1 LAAAVGETGLYEG
14 SSNMLTW
21 IVLTVALAAGPQA
34 QTPTGQPSD
43 PRAQAEQL
51 ARSGARREALE
62 RFQAIAAANPD
73 DVEARVWIARLLAE
87 LGDRNRSIAVYQSIV
102 ATQPQ
107 HLDAL
112 LGLGH
117 TLVDAGRLRE
127 AADALNR
134 AESLAAER
142 PAVLAE
148 QGRLHARAGR
158 TVLSLAYY
166 ERALSLEPTN
176 LEVRRQYE
184 EVVAERAHR
193 VVFGYL
199 LEHFNIDGLRDP
211 QAGTAAI
218 DGRVTETLR
227 VSGVVQHQRKFSRS
241 ETRGGGGIEWA
252 IRHNLRLR
260 GGALFGG
267 DAEILPR
274 ADGYGGLAYTRGP
287 ATWSF
292 DVRAADFDQ
301 LRVNVVGGG
310 LRIALPEAS
319 AAWVRYYRFA
329 TDYPAARSDIVHS
342 WVLGAAG
349 RVNPVWTLGL
359 EYTRGPDRLDMLTL
373 DQTGTFETNTISP
386 FVDFR
391 LTPMLSLDGRYDYQ
405 ARPDEVRVHRAVIRL
420 VHRF

>member
-1 LAAAVGETGLYEG
+1 MV
-14 SSNMLTW
+14 TW

-34 QTPTGQPSD
+34 QTAASQPSD

-73 DVEARVWIARLLAE
+73 DVEARVWVARLLAE
-87 LGDRNRSIAVYQSIV
+87 LGERDRAIGVYQSIV
-102 ATQPQ
+102 ATHPQ

-127 AADALNR
+127 AADVLNR

-142 PAVLAE
+142 PSVLAE
-148 QGRLHARAGR
+148 QARLHAQAGR
-158 TVLSLAYY
+158 IVLALAYY

-176 LEVRRQYE
+176 IEVRRQYE
-184 EVVAERAHR
+184 QVLAARAHR
-193 VVFGYL
+193 LVLGYL
-199 LEHFNIDGLRDP
+199 FEHFDVEGLGDP
-211 QAGTAAI
+211 QAGMAEI
-218 DGRVTETLR
+218 DGRVSETFR
-227 VSGVVQHQRKFSRS
+227 ISGVVQHQRKFSRS

-267 DAEILPR
+267 DAEVLPR
-274 ADGYGGLAYTRGP
+274 ADGYGGLAYTRGA

-292 DVRAADFDQ
+292 DLRVADFDQ
-301 LRVNVVGGG
+301 LRVNAVGGG
-310 LRIALPEAS
+310 LRMALPGTS

-329 TDYPAARSDIVHS
+329 TDYPEARSDIVHS

-359 EYTRGPDRLDMLTL
+359 EYTRGPDRLDMLTI
-373 DQTGTFETNTISP
+373 DQTGEFETNTISP

-405 ARPDEVRVHRAVIRL
+405 ARPDDITVHRAVIRL
-420 VHRF
+420 VSRF